1 LSDQV
6 DVSELPRRRATSAD
20 ATAAR
25 SARLFVS
32 RYRTQLEAWHRGLA
46 TLRARTLRND
56 LTLVRVEASRLLAQI
71 IEERQQLADDVRA
84 APEMIR
90 SNSLVRDINRAMS
103 RLESEVRHLSGR

>member
-1 LSDQV
+1 
-6 DVSELPRRRATSAD
+6 
-20 ATAAR
+20 
-25 SARLFVS
+25 
-32 RYRTQLEAWHRGLA
+32 
-46 TLRARTLRND
+46 
-56 LTLVRVEASRLLAQI
+56 VESSRLLAQI